1 MSRLVVPAL
10 MFVLLCL
17 SFIQVV
23 NATTDTDG
31 DGYPDWMEQL
41 CGTDPNQPDMPTKDQ
56 VLNAVVQKVIEYF
69 SSPPEERQAILNQVI
84 ELVIVYFS
92 LPSEELLVSEHVG
105 YSGGEVNAGD
115 VSVSFPSGSFSSSTE
130 VKVYKV
136 YENPFGENA
145 ISSAFRLEVSD
156 SFSKPVEVRIKYSG
170 TPSGEVVIAIG
181 EKSFVGSLGE
191 EEETYY
197 FIPATISNGYATAEI
212 PGMASLSASQ
222 VGIKASTTG
231 YSFDLWVLAGYSKY
245 ETDHFR
251 IYFPSSLAYSSAI
264 EELGNALENAYKTY
278 KNMGFSY
285 SARTKWPMEVVVKKL
300 GSGVY
305 GYYSPSMFGV
315 NYGKMEIN
323 KDKLD
328 NMEEMKIT
336 AGHEFF
342 HFVQDLYDPRSSI
355 SKAKGWF
362 YNHYWLDEA
371 TAVWAEEKFSSS
383 SNYISPVRSG
393 NEFAPFNGMQA
404 GAEIDARNHGYG
416 MSALIKYLV
425 KKHGES
431 VLVNIYNRIRAGD
444 HPVDAIENAAGDP
457 SDWYLDFLKEY
468 IIGNVYKDFTPLSN
482 LAGRFTISSE
492 KDNHTSFLQSYPD
505 LSGKLFLIRL
515 SYPDMPENAVMTIK
529 DDSVW
534 GEITVF
540 KVKSDAIEY
549 LDNGYDEVAISN
561 LKGLQDNGWNLL
573 ILETNVRAIS
583 PYTDEGQI
591 KVEVNVTNLTA
602 IELWSGNWQGK
613 FCWKL
618 DPSEDPVCW
627 NESGTWRAT
636 VTGTNAQ
643 MNIYDETG
651 DLIGSGSGLWG
662 RNPGDSISVPVS
674 TDLMTNP
681 INIVG
686 TRVSESF
693 VQGTWSVYD
702 PDGSYATG
710 TWSGTRE

>member
-1 MSRLVVPAL
+1 MSRLVVLAL
-10 MFVLLCL
+10 AFVLLSL
-17 SFIQVV
+17 ILIQGV
-23 NATTDTDG
+23 NASTDTDN
-31 DGYPDWMEQL
+31 DGYPDWMEEL
-41 CGTDPNQPDMPTKDQ
+41 CGTNPNQPDMPTKDQ
-56 VLNAVVQKVIEYF
+56 IINAVVQKVVEYF
-69 SSPPEERQAILNQVI
+69 SSTPDQRQTILNQVV
-84 ELVIVYFS
+84 ELVIAYFN
-92 LPSEELLVSEHVG
+92 LPSEELILSDHVS
-105 YSGGEVNAGD
+105 YSGGSLNAGD
-115 VSVSFPSGSFSSSTE
+115 LTVTFQTGTFSGNTE
-130 VKVYKV
+130 VKIYRI
-136 YENPFGENA
+136 YENPFGSGA
-145 ISSAFRLEVSD
+145 VSDGFRLETSNPIT
-156 SFSKPVEVRIKYSG
+156 KPVEVRIRYSG
-170 TPSGEVVIAIG
+170 SSDDAIVAVG
-181 EKSFVGSLGE
+181 EKSFISSLGK

-212 PGMASLSASQ
+212 PAMASISSSQ
-222 VGIKASTTG
+222 TGIKASSTG
-231 YSFDLWVLAGYSKY
+231 YSFDLWVLTGYSKY
-245 ETDHFR
+245 ETQHFR

-264 EELGNALENAYKTY
+264 EELGNALEKAYQTYKT
-278 KNMGFSY
+278 MGFSY
-285 SARTKWPMEVVVKKL
+285 SARTKWPMIVVVKKL

-305 GYYSPSMFGV
+305 GYYSSSVFGV

-323 KDKLD
+323 QDKLD

-342 HFVQDLYDPRSSI
+342 HFVQELYDPRSSI

-425 KKHGES
+425 KKHGERI
-431 VLVNIYNRIRAGD
+431 LVDIYNRIKAGD

-457 SDWYLDFLKEY
+457 SDWYDDFLEEY
-468 IIGNVYKDFTPLSN
+468 ILGRIYSDFTPLSN

-492 KDNHTSFLQSYPD
+492 RDNHTAFMKSYPD

-515 SYPDMPENAVMTIK
+515 SYPDMPENAVMRIK
-529 DDSVW
+529 DDNVW

-540 KVKSDAIEY
+540 KVKSNAVEY
-549 LDNGYDEVAISN
+549 LDSGYDDVTVSN
-561 LKGLQDNGWNLL
+561 LKELQDNGWNLL
-573 ILETNVRAIS
+573 ILETNIRAIT
-583 PYTDEGQI
+583 PYTDEEQI

-602 IELWSGNWQGK
+602 IEIWRGSWQGE
-613 FCWKL
+613 FCWEL
-618 DPSEDPVCW
+618 DPSEDPICW

-636 VTGTNAQ
+636 VTGTDAQ
-643 MNIYDETG
+643 ITLYDDTG
-651 DLIGSGSGLWG
+651 DVIGSGSGIWG
-662 RNPGDSISVPVS
+662 ENTGDSISIQAS
-674 TDLMTNP
+674 TDLMINP
-681 INIVG
+681 LNIVG
-686 TRVSESF
+686 TRVGENS

-710 TWSGTRE
+710 SWSGTKE